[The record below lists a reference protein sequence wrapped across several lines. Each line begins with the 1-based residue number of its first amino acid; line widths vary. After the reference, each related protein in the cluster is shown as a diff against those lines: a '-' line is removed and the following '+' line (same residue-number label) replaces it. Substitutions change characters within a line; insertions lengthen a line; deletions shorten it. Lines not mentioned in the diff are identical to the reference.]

1 MAIGTH
7 ATAQGKRY
15 VTYYR
20 VSTEKQGKS
29 GLGLDAQKAT
39 VTAFLSPHDKVL
51 AVFTETE
58 SGKRNDRPVLTEAI
72 AHAKAY
78 GATLLIAKL
87 DRLSRN
93 AAFLLT
99 LQDQG
104 VPFVA
109 ADMPT
114 ANHTVIGILAVI
126 AQAEREAISTR
137 TKAALAQAKARGTR
151 LGNPNGAL
159 AIKHLGNREA
169 AQGARDKANAYA
181 IQIAPVLANIHAN
194 GITAPA
200 AIARELNART
210 VPTARGGIWTTQG
223 VINIMQRIN
232 MTRERR
238 KATA

>member
-1 MAIGTH
+1 MTT
-7 ATAQGKRY
+7 ATTRRFVA
-15 VTYYR
+15 YYR
-20 VSTEKQGKS
+20 VSTEKQGRS
-29 GLGLDAQKAT
+29 GLGLDAQRAA
-39 VTAFLSPHDKVL
+39 VGSFVSPSDKIV
-51 AVFTETE
+51 AEFTETE

-126 AQAEREAISTR
+126 AQAEREAISAR
-137 TKAALAQAKARGTR
+137 TKAALVQAKARGTR
-151 LGNPNGAL
+151 LGNPNGAA
-159 AIKHLGNREA
+159 AIRHRGNREA
-169 AQGARDKANAYA
+169 AQGARDKASAFA
-181 IQIAPVLANIHAN
+181 MQVAPVLASVREAGHT
-194 GITAPA
+194 TAR
-200 AIARELNART
+200 AIARELNQRT
-210 VPTARGGIWTTQG
+210 VPTSRGGNWTAQG
-223 VINIMQRIN
+223 VINIMGRL
-232 MTRERR
+232 
-238 KATA
+238 